1 MIKDICDLHL
11 YSKCHFDKIKKNIDK
26 YEEKFHHLRNLDDEI
41 KKAKKE
47 IEKAMEI
54 FITPEMKILD
64 LFESKLDK
72 LFTEILEFA
81 TNKLSPKVN
90 DLMLYKELQI
100 LKKFNRTRKISV
112 NMCSGNQ
119 QDDEQLILDV
129 WNNHIIPKLNEKGEA
144 LEEDMSKDNYYNKMV
159 YEIKFKVN
167 DEIKFI
173 IHNIS
178 KDDSI
183 VSLKFTQLTKKI
195 ICFLFNINFKDDEFF
210 DAEY

>member
-1 MIKDICDLHL
+1 MDE
-11 YSKCHFDKIKKNIDK
+11 
-26 YEEKFHHLRNLDDEI
+26 YEEKFHNLRNLDDEI

-112 NMCSGNQ
+112 NMCSGDQ
-119 QDDEQLILDV
+119 QDQDDEQLILDV
-129 WNNHIIPKLNEKGEA
+129 WNNHIIPKLNEQGKA
-144 LEEDMSKDNYYNKMV
+144 LEEDMSKDNYYQKLDQ
-159 YEIKFKVN
+159 EIKFKVN

-210 DAEY
+210 DAEF